1 MERPV
6 FKAGKLQ
13 DDSWL
18 DRGLSA
24 VCPALARSL
33 RMLKSHLI
41 DPDLLYW
48 PRDTQLSLDR
58 ESLDLQRDSL
68 ASRVQ
73 APCSQGSTDLA

>member
-1 MERPV
+1 MECPV
-6 FKAGKLQ
+6 FKTGKLQ

-24 VCPALARSL
+24 VCLALARSL
-33 RMLKSHLI
+33 RTPKSHLI

-48 PRDTQLSLDR
+48 PQGLSLEG
-58 ESLDLQRDSL
+58 ESQELQRDSL
-68 ASRVQ
+68 AFRVQ